1 VALAFYRDLYAIEKA
16 IKAEIAKTVPE
27 DERDESARAAIR
39 QRIRQEQ
46 AKPVL
51 DWFREW
57 LEAEQPNALPK
68 SPLGI
73 AINYVQNNRE
83 ALSRYASSSY
93 LAIDNNVAEQQM
105 KKIATGRKNWLFT
118 GSENGGRTIAVLFS
132 VVSSCERHGHD
143 PFGYLRDVLE
153 RLPTLPKERVSELL
167 ADCWT
172 PANATGTTPEAVA
185 PGLLRPGN
193 ETRF

>member
-1 VALAFYRDLYAIEKA
+1 VAFYRELYAIEKA
-16 IKAEIAKTVPE
+16 IKAEIAKTVPQ
-27 DERDESARAAIR
+27 DEPDESVRAAIR
-39 QRIRQEQ
+39 LRIRQEK

-51 DWFREW
+51 DRFREW

-73 AINYVQNNRE
+73 AINYVQNNWE
-83 ALSRYASSSY
+83 ALSRYASSGY

-105 KKIATGRKNWLFT
+105 KKIATGRKNWMFT
-118 GSENGGRTIAVLFS
+118 GSENGGKTMAVLFS

-143 PFGYLRDVLE
+143 PFVYLRDVLE

-167 ADCWT
+167 PDRWT
-172 PANATGTTPEAVA
+172 PANAAGAPAEAGPAGAPTPTG
-185 PGLLRPGN
+185 
-193 ETRF
+193 